1 MENRE
6 QQILAEIKDMMASI
20 RSQLELLDAKMLEL
34 QQTVDPEGFD
44 ADPIELDIDTV
55 EPEVADDDL
64 PFDDVPEETETV
76 AAVAVETVVEPE
88 IVEEQNDEEPENE
101 EFPSEEDSAPE
112 AVEVVEPYTEPEPE
126 QEEELTEE
134 SLASEPEVEETP
146 LLQAEPEK
154 EEEEEEDDDLPGI
167 FDVPAVPYPA
177 AHIAPKVKPSVAEVL
192 ADKQAW
198 RTDMPGSAVKD
209 VRSAI
214 SLNDRIIFINHLFNE
229 DPILF
234 QNVITSINSMDNLDQ
249 AVEYLTAEFPAWDM
263 GSELVYRFMM
273 AVRRRVK

>member
-44 ADPIELDIDTV
+44 ADPIELDIDAV
-55 EPEVADDDL
+55 EPADVEDDL
-64 PFDDVPEETETV
+64 PFDDLPEE
-76 AAVAVETVVEPE
+76 AETVVPVVVEAEPVSAEIAEPEVAETVEETADEPEAE
-88 IVEEQNDEEPENE
+88 IVEEQVAEP
-101 EFPSEEDSAPE
+101 
-112 AVEVVEPYTEPEPE
+112 
-126 QEEELTEE
+126 Q
-134 SLASEPEVEETP
+134 VEEAP
-146 LLQAEPEK
+146 LQQAEPE
-154 EEEEEEDDDLPGI
+154 EEDDDDLPGI
-167 FDVPAVPYPA
+167 FDIPAVSYPA
-177 AHIAPKVKPSVAEVL
+177 AQIAPKVKPSVAEVL

-198 RTDMPGSAVKD
+198 RTDMPGSPVKD

-229 DPILF
+229 DPLLF
-234 QNVITSINSMDNLDQ
+234 QNVITNINSMENLDQ
-249 AVEYLTAEFPAWDM
+249 AVEYLAKEFPAWDM

>member
-44 ADPIELDIDTV
+44 ADPIELDIDTA
-55 EPEVADDDL
+55 ELAEADDDL
-64 PFDDVPEETETV
+64 PFDDVPEEAETV
-76 AAVAVETVVEPE
+76 AAVAVETVEAPE
-88 IVEEQNDEEPENE
+88 IVEDQDDE
-101 EFPSEEDSAPE
+101 
-112 AVEVVEPYTEPEPE
+112 
-126 QEEELTEE
+126 
-134 SLASEPEVEETP
+134 EVEED
-146 LLQAEPEK
+146 
-154 EEEEEEDDDLPGI
+154 DDDLPGI
-167 FDVPAVPYPA
+167 FDIPAASYPA
-177 AHIAPKVKPSVAEVL
+177 AQIAPKIKPSVAEVL

-198 RTDMPGSAVKD
+198 RTDMPGSPVKD

-249 AVEYLTAEFPAWDM
+249 AVEYLTTEFPAWDM